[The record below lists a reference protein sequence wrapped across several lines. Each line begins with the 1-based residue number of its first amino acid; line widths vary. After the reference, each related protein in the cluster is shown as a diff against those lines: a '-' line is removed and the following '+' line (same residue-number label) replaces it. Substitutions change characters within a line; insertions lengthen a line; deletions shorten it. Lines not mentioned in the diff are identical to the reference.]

1 MTDKELLARYDGN
14 FSYLCL
20 GPDEELGLDDLVSSF
35 VFTLEEAKRVITL
48 RRSELTGK
56 PLPSMSG

>member
-20 GPDEELGLDDLVSSF
+20 GPSEELGLDDLVSSF
-35 VFTLEEAKRVITL
+35 VFTLEEAKRVIAL
-48 RRSELTGK
+48 RLQEHKT
-56 PLPSMSG
+56 